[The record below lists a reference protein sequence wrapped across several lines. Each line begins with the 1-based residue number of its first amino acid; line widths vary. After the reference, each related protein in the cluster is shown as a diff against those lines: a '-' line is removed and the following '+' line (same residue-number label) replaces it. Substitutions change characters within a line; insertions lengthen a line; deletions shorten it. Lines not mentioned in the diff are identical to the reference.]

1 MSSGSLG
8 DLLMQAAAVCG
19 AAITD
24 NGPLLWSLFIA
35 GLAGGATH
43 CASMCGPFVI
53 AQAATRGDRARP
65 GPGGELRRA
74 TGALLIPYHLG
85 RATTYA
91 ALGAAAAGL
100 AASVGGLAGVR
111 YLAPALLFLA
121 AIAFLV
127 YGAKLAGL
135 VPGAGGSGARLGFL
149 FAAMVRPLFARP
161 VGVSGY
167 ALGMALGFLP
177 CGLLYAAVAAAG
189 SAEGPLG
196 GALAMLAFAG
206 GTVPGLLAVGIA
218 GEIAMRRWRPFATRV
233 SALIAV
239 VNAGV
244 LAYMGWRGLTEIWGA

>member
-1 MSSGSLG
+1 MVSGGLG
-8 DLLMQAAAVCG
+8 DLLMQAAAICG
-19 AAITD
+19 AAIGD
-24 NGPLLWSLFIA
+24 NGPLLSSLFIA

-43 CASMCGPFVI
+43 CAGMCGPFVI
-53 AQAATRGDRARP
+53 AQAAARGDRARP
-65 GPGGELRRA
+65 GPGGELRRVA
-74 TGALLIPYHLG
+74 GALLVPYHLG

-91 ALGAAAAGL
+91 ALGAGAAGL
-100 AASVGGLAGVR
+100 AASVEVLAGVR

-121 AIAFLV
+121 AIAFLA

-135 VPGAGGSGARLGFL
+135 VQGAGRTGGRLGFMV
-149 FAAMVRPLFARP
+149 AAMVRPLFARP
-161 VGVSGY
+161 VGVNGY
-167 ALGMALGFLP
+167 ALGVALGFLP

-189 SAEGPLG
+189 SADGPIG
-196 GALAMLAFAG
+196 GAFAMLAFVG

-244 LAYMGWRGLTEIWGA
+244 LAYMGWQGLTGMWAA